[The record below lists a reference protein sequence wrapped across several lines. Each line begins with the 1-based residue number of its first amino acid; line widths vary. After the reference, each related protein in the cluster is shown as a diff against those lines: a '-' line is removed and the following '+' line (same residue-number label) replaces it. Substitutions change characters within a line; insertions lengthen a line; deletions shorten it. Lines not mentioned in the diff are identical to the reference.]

1 MGGPLSASPSG
12 LGRLGGS
19 GRSLGRNALG
29 SGLLRDDHAFATT
42 VTTGATT
49 ADNLATTAAATT
61 ATAVADDLATAATA
75 AAVAASAALADSLAA
90 GITGDGF
97 FAVAAMTS
105 TEQTVAPLAAMAAM
119 MTGKQ
124 TTVAPTPVAAMTGD
138 RTAVTADQGDGD
150 EREEHRQRKTK
161 KPLHQKPPP
170 WKTERS
176 GCVPGAVT

>member
-19 GRSLGRNALG
+19 SRSLGRNALG

-61 ATAVADDLATAATA
+61 ATAVAGDLAA
-75 AAVAASAALADSLAA
+75 AAAAAALADSLAA

-124 TTVAPTPVAAMTGD
+124 TTVAPTPMAAMTGD

>member
-19 GRSLGRNALG
+19 SRSLGRNALG

-49 ADNLATTAAATT
+49 ADNLATTAAA
-61 ATAVADDLATAATA
+61 
-75 AAVAASAALADSLAA
+75 AALADSLAA

>member
-19 GRSLGRNALG
+19 SRSLGRNALG

-61 ATAVADDLATAATA
+61 ATAVAGDLAA
-75 AAVAASAALADSLAA
+75 AAAAAALADSLAA
-90 GITGDGF
+90 GITGVGF

>member
-19 GRSLGRNALG
+19 SRSLGRNALG

-61 ATAVADDLATAATA
+61 ATAVAGDLAAA
-75 AAVAASAALADSLAA
+75 AALADSLAA

>member
-19 GRSLGRNALG
+19 SRSLGRNALG

-61 ATAVADDLATAATA
+61 ATAVAGDLAA
-75 AAVAASAALADSLAA
+75 AAAAAAAADSLAA

>member
-19 GRSLGRNALG
+19 SRSLGRNALG

-61 ATAVADDLATAATA
+61 VADDLATAATA
-75 AAVAASAALADSLAA
+75 AALADSLAA

>member
-19 GRSLGRNALG
+19 SRSLGRNALG

-61 ATAVADDLATAATA
+61 ATAVAGDLAA
-75 AAVAASAALADSLAA
+75 AAAAAALADSLAA